1 MLKLFI
7 SYSHKDETLVS
18 KFINHIAPLK
28 NSGLI
33 SEWYDRK
40 IETGE
45 EFQNDIDNNL
55 DNADIICL
63 MISDSFLASKAC
75 LQEKDVALKLRNRKG
90 IKVIPVIISP
100 CAWTMH
106 TELNPLLAS
115 PTDGKPVTS
124 FTDQNE
130 GWLDAINWITKS
142 CKTVAQIKNLK
153 TTDEFNNFLNSA
165 DILTKSHHNKETLNL
180 NDIFVFP
187 KLKSYDVEEASHKY
201 DAENFKHDIL
211 SFNKLIIAGENQA
224 GKTTLCK
231 IIFLIYRNLNYIP
244 IYLEDENKYLGNPAN
259 RLEKAFSEQYQGA
272 NYSDF
277 DAKRVVPILDNFH
290 SAKHQEKYIEQFN
303 DFPKQVLIVD
313 DIFGLNIKNQ
323 NRIKDYNKFKIREF
337 SPIERNELIKRWI
350 QIKEDNQ
357 IQVNKNHLQ
366 QSIDE
371 KTELIENSLGMIFG
385 KGIMPSYPFFIL
397 SLLAAQDTQKPLDSE
412 ITSQGHCYQALIYLY
427 LRKQGVKNDQ
437 IDIYTNFLTEL
448 AYFIYESNGKSLDND
463 DFQKFLVDYKDKFN
477 LPMSIT
483 DIVQTLSKVN
493 ICKFDSF
500 NQFNFCY
507 SYIYYFF
514 VAKYLAEHL
523 EPQKEAINKIL
534 STLHKDENAYI
545 TVFIAHH
552 TKSNYLL
559 DELLLNAEILFE
571 KHLPATLDTDE
582 VSFFDKHEDK
592 IIKAIMPSFEHN
604 SEEERRK
611 LLVKKSKMEE
621 VREESDNDAESELD
635 QAATDFVTNLRL
647 SIKTVEVMG
656 LIIKNR
662 SGSLDKQR
670 LEYIY
675 EQGMKVHLR
684 ILRSFIDLIRDEKAE
699 KDIIDFLTERIKQA
713 IREKAE
719 ENQELSIDKI
729 EKIARTLYWNVNFGV
744 LHGFT
749 TKAIHSL
756 GSSNLLNISQAVNEK
771 LKTPSA
777 FIINHGIRMW
787 YGKNL
792 RLDEIDARLKD
803 KDFSKTA
810 QNLMKFKIVE
820 HCRLHNMEFKDLQ
833 KIEQRLHIPTAK
845 MLAERAKNKKQP
857 SR

>member
-7 SYSHKDETLVS
+7 SYSHKDEILVS

-33 SEWYDRK
+33 TEWYDRK
-40 IETGE
+40 IDTGE
-45 EFQNDIDNNL
+45 DFQDDIENNL
-55 DNADIICL
+55 NNADIICL
-63 MISDSFLASKAC
+63 MISDSFLASQAC
-75 LQEKDVALKLRNRKG
+75 LTEKDVALKLRNKKG

-100 CAWTMH
+100 CAWTLH

-124 FTDQNE
+124 FADQNE
-130 GWLDAINWITKS
+130 GWLDVINWVIKACKS
-142 CKTVAQIKNLK
+142 VTQIKNLK
-153 TTDEFNNFLNSA
+153 TTNEFNTFLNSA
-165 DILTKSHHNKETLNL
+165 DILTKSHQNKEILNL

-187 KLKSYDVEEASHKY
+187 KLKSYDIEEASHKY
-201 DAENFKHDIL
+201 DSENLKEDIL
-211 SFNKLIIAGENQA
+211 SFNKIIIAGENQA

-231 IIFLIYRNLNYIP
+231 IIFQIYRNLNYIP
-244 IYLEDENKYLGNPAN
+244 IYLEDENKYLGNPKIK
-259 RLEKAFSEQYQGA
+259 LEKAFSEQYDGA
-272 NYSDF
+272 NYSDY
-277 DAKRVVPILDNFH
+277 DPKRIVPILDNFH
-290 SAKHQEKYIEQFN
+290 SAKHQDKYIEQFK

-323 NRIKDYNKFKIREF
+323 NLIKEYNKFKIREF
-337 SPIERNELIKRWI
+337 TPIERNELIKKWI
-350 QIKEDNQ
+350 EIKEETE
-357 IQVNKNHLQ
+357 IQLNKNHLQ
-366 QSIDE
+366 QSLDE
-371 KTELIENSLGMIFG
+371 KTELIENSLGVIFG

-397 SLLAAQDTQKPLDSE
+397 TLLAAQDTQKPLDSE

-448 AYFIYESNGKSLDND
+448 AYFIYKNNGISLDND
-463 DFQKFLVDYKDKFN
+463 RFQNFIADYKVKFN
-477 LPMSIT
+477 LPISIV
-483 DIVQTLSKVN
+483 DIVQKLSKVN

-514 VAKYLAEHL
+514 VAKYLAEHI
-523 EPQKEAINKIL
+523 ETQKETINKII
-534 STLHKDENAYI
+534 SNLHKDENAYI

-571 KHLPATLDTDE
+571 KYLPATLDTDE
-582 VSFFDKHEDK
+582 LSFFDKHEDE
-592 IIKAIMPSFEHN
+592 IVKAILPTFGHN
-604 SEEERRK
+604 SAEERK
-611 LLVKKSKMEE
+611 KMLLEKSKQEE
-621 VREESDNDAESELD
+621 MRKEANKIADNEFDEASNELVR
-635 QAATDFVTNLRL
+635 NLRL

-684 ILRSFIDLIRDEKAE
+684 IIKSFIELIRVEKAE
-699 KDIIDFLTERIKQA
+699 QEIIDFLTERINKA
-713 IREKAE
+713 IEEKEE
-719 ENQELSIDKI
+719 ENKELSIDKI
-729 EKIARTLYWNVNFGV
+729 EKLARRIYWNLNFGV
-744 LHGFT
+744 LHGFI

-756 GSSNLLNISQAVNEK
+756 GSSNLLNISQEVSKRLN
-771 LKTPSA
+771 TPSA

-792 RLDEIDARLKD
+792 RLDEIHARIND

-820 HCRLHNMEFKDLQ
+820 HCRLHDIEFKDLQ
-833 KIEQRLHIPTAK
+833 KIEQKFHIPTAK
-845 MLAERAKNKKQP
+845 LLAERTKN
-857 SR
+857 

>member
-130 GWLDAINWITKS
+130 GWLDAINWITKV

-153 TTDEFNNFLNSA
+153 LTDEFTNFLNST

-201 DAENFKHDIL
+201 DAENLKHDIL

-231 IIFLIYRNLNYIP
+231 IIFQIYRNLNYIP
-244 IYLEDENKYLGNPAN
+244 VYLEDENKYLGKPTNK
-259 RLEKAFSEQYQGA
+259 LEKAFSEQYQEA

-277 DAKRVVPILDNFH
+277 DTKRIVPILDNFH

-303 DFPKQVLIVD
+303 DFSKQVLIVD

-337 SPIERNELIKRWI
+337 SPVERNDLIKRWI
-350 QIKEDNQ
+350 QIKEDTQ
-357 IQVNKNHLQ
+357 IQINKNHLQ

-371 KTELIENSLGMIFG
+371 KTELIENSLGIIFG

-463 DFQKFLVDYKDKFN
+463 DFQKFLANYKGKFN
-477 LPMSIT
+477 LPISIT

-523 EPQKEAINKIL
+523 EPKKETINKIL
-534 STLHKDENAYI
+534 SNLHKDENAYI

-611 LLVKKSKMEE
+611 LLVEKSKMEE
-621 VREESDNDAESELD
+621 VREQSDNDAENDLD
-635 QAATDFVTNLRL
+635 QAATDFITNLRL

-662 SGSLDKQR
+662 SGSLDKQS

-771 LKTPSA
+771 LNTPSA

-833 KIEQRLHIPTAK
+833 KIEQRLHIPTAR
-845 MLAERAKNKKQP
+845 MLAERAKNKK
-857 SR
+857 

>member
-75 LQEKDVALKLRNRKG
+75 LQEKDVALSLRNRKG

-106 TELNPLLAS
+106 TELNPLQAS

-130 GWLDAINWITKS
+130 GWLDAINWITKA
-142 CKTVAQIKNLK
+142 CNTVVKIKNLK
-153 TTDEFNNFLNSA
+153 LTDEFNNFLNSA

-201 DAENFKHDIL
+201 DAENLKHDIL

-231 IIFLIYRNLNYIP
+231 IIFQIYRSLNYVP
-244 IYLEDENKYLGNPAN
+244 IYLEDENKYLGKPTNK
-259 RLEKAFSEQYQGA
+259 LEKAFADQYQGA

-277 DAKRVVPILDNFH
+277 DTKRIVPILDNFH
-290 SAKHQEKYIEQFN
+290 SAKHQEKYIEQFK
-303 DFPKQVLIVD
+303 DYPKQVLIVD

-337 SPIERNELIKRWI
+337 SPVERNDLIKRWI
-350 QIKEDNQ
+350 QIKEDSQ
-357 IQVNKNHLQ
+357 IQINKNHLQ

-371 KTELIENSLGMIFG
+371 KTELIENSLGIIFG

-448 AYFIYESNGKSLDND
+448 AYFIYDSKGNSLANE
-463 DFQKFLVDYKDKFN
+463 DFQKFLADYKDKFN
-477 LPMSIT
+477 LPISIT

-493 ICKFDSF
+493 ICKFDSL

-514 VAKYLAEHL
+514 VAKYLADHL
-523 EPQKEAINKIL
+523 ESKKETINKIL
-534 STLHKDENAYI
+534 SNLHKDENAYI

-571 KHLPATLDTDE
+571 KYSPATLDTE
-582 VSFFDKHEDK
+582 ELSFFDNHEDE
-592 IIKAIMPSFEHN
+592 IVKAILPSFGHN
-604 SEEERRK
+604 SVEERKKMLEEKSRQEEARK
-611 LLVKKSKMEE
+611 DANENV
-621 VREESDNDAESELD
+621 DNNLDEASNEL
-635 QAATDFVTNLRL
+635 VTNLRL

-684 ILRSFIDLIRDEKAE
+684 IIKSFIDLIREEKAE
-699 KDIIDFLTERIKQA
+699 QEFIDFLTERINKA
-713 IREKAE
+713 IEEKEE
-719 ENQELSIDKI
+719 ENKELSIEKI
-729 EKIARTLYWNVNFGV
+729 EKLVRKIYWNLNFGV

-756 GSSNLLNISQAVNEK
+756 GSSNLLNISQAVSEK

-792 RLDEIDARLKD
+792 RLDEIDARLRD
-803 KDFSKTA
+803 ADFSKTA

-820 HCRLHNMEFKDLQ
+820 HCRLHNIEFKDLQ
-833 KIEQRLHIPTAK
+833 KIEQKLHIPTAK
-845 MLAERAKNKKQP
+845 LLAERAKNK
-857 SR
+857 

>member
-7 SYSHKDETLVS
+7 SYSHKDEILVA

-28 NSGLI
+28 SSRLI
-33 SEWYDRK
+33 TEWHDRK
-40 IETGE
+40 IDTGE
-45 EFQNDIDNNL
+45 EFLDDIDNNL
-55 DNADIICL
+55 NNADVICL

-75 LQEKDVALKLRNRKG
+75 LQEKEVSLYLRNRKG
-90 IKVIPVIISP
+90 IKVIPVIMSA

-124 FTDQNE
+124 FADQNE
-130 GWLDAINWITKS
+130 GWLDAINCISKACRNVAKIKS
-142 CKTVAQIKNLK
+142 LK

-165 DILTKSHHNKETLNL
+165 DILTKSHQNKETLNL

-187 KLKSYDVEEASHKY
+187 KLKSYDVVEASHKY
-201 DAENFKHDIL
+201 DAENLKHDIL
-211 SFNKLIIAGENQA
+211 SFNKIIIAGENQA

-231 IIFLIYRNLNYIP
+231 IIFQFYRNLNYIP
-244 IYLEDENKYLGNPAN
+244 VYLEDQNKYLGKPINK
-259 RLEKAFSEQYQGA
+259 LEKAFSEQYQGA
-272 NYSDF
+272 TFGDF
-277 DAKRVVPILDNFH
+277 ETKRIVPILDNFH
-290 SAKHQEKYIEQFN
+290 AAKRQEKYIEQFN

-323 NRIKDYNKFKIREF
+323 NRIKEYNKFKIREF

-350 QIKEDNQ
+350 QIKEDSLIQ
-357 IQVNKNHLQ
+357 INKNHLQ

-371 KTELIENSLGMIFG
+371 KTELIENSLGIIFG
-385 KGIMPSYPFFIL
+385 KGIMPSFPFFIL

-448 AYFIYESNGKSLDND
+448 AHFIFKSNGIILDND
-463 DFQKFLVDYKDKFN
+463 EFQKFLIEYKAKFN
-477 LPMSIT
+477 LPISIT

-500 NQFNFCY
+500 NQFHFCY

-523 EPQKEAINKIL
+523 EPQKETINKIL
-534 STLHKDENAYI
+534 LNLHKDENAYI

-571 KHLPATLDTDE
+571 NYSPATLDTDE
-582 VSFFDKHEDK
+582 ISFFDKHEDE
-592 IIKAIMPSFEHN
+592 IVKAILPSFEHN
-604 SEEERRK
+604 SIEERK
-611 LLVKKSKMEE
+611 KMLVEKTKIEE
-621 VREESDNDAESELD
+621 VRTESNENSESDLD
-635 QAATDFVTNLRL
+635 QASNELLKNLRL

-656 LIIKNR
+656 MIIKNR

-684 ILRSFIDLIRDEKAE
+684 IINSFIELIREEKAE
-699 KDIIDFLTERIKQA
+699 KEFIDFLTERINKVIEEKQ
-713 IREKAE
+713 E
-719 ENQELSIDKI
+719 ENKELSIDKI
-729 EKIARTLYWNVNFGV
+729 EKLVRKIYWNLNFGV

-756 GSSNLLNISQAVNEK
+756 GSSNLLNISQAVNDR

-810 QNLMKFKIVE
+810 ENLMKFKIVE
-820 HCRLHNMEFKDLQ
+820 HCRLHNIEYKDLQ
-833 KIEQRLHIPTAK
+833 KIEQKLHIPTAK
-845 MLAERAKNKKQP
+845 LLAERAKNK
-857 SR
+857 

>member
-33 SEWYDRK
+33 TEWYDRK

-45 EFQNDIDNNL
+45 DFQDDIDNNL
-55 DNADIICL
+55 NNADIICL
-63 MISDSFLASKAC
+63 MISDSFLASQAC
-75 LQEKDVALKLRNRKG
+75 LTEKDVALKLRNKKG
-90 IKVIPVIISP
+90 LKVIPVIISP

-124 FTDQNE
+124 FADQNE
-130 GWLDAINWITKS
+130 GWLDAINWIIKACKS
-142 CKTVAQIKNLK
+142 VTQIKNLK
-153 TTDEFNNFLNSA
+153 TTDEFNTFLNSA
-165 DILTKSHHNKETLNL
+165 DILTKSHHNKEVLNL

-187 KLKSYDVEEASHKY
+187 KLKSYDIEEASHKY
-201 DAENFKHDIL
+201 DSENLKEDIL
-211 SFNKLIIAGENQA
+211 SFNKIIIAGENQA

-231 IIFLIYRNLNYIP
+231 IIFQIYRNLNYIP
-244 IYLEDENKYLGNPAN
+244 IYLEDENKYLGKPESK
-259 RLEKAFSEQYQGA
+259 LEKAFSEQYDGA

-277 DAKRVVPILDNFH
+277 DPKRIVPILDNFH
-290 SAKHQEKYIEQFN
+290 TAKHQDKYIEQFK

-323 NRIKDYNKFKIREF
+323 NLIKEYNKFKIREF
-337 SPIERNELIKRWI
+337 TPIERNELIKKWIEIKEETQI
-350 QIKEDNQ
+350 QI
-357 IQVNKNHLQ
+357 NKNHLQ

-371 KTELIENSLGMIFG
+371 KTELIENSLGVIFG

-448 AYFIYESNGKSLDND
+448 AYFIYKNNGISLDND
-463 DFQKFLVDYKDKFN
+463 RFQKFIADYKVKFN
-477 LPMSIT
+477 LPISIV
-483 DIVQTLSKVN
+483 DIVQKLSKVN

-514 VAKYLAEHL
+514 VAKYLADHI
-523 EPQKEAINKIL
+523 EPQKETINKII
-534 STLHKDENAYI
+534 SNLHKDENAYI
-545 TVFIAHH
+545 TIFIAHH

-571 KHLPATLDTDE
+571 KYLPATLDTDE
-582 VSFFDKHEDK
+582 LSFFDKHEDD
-592 IIKAIMPSFEHN
+592 IVKAILPTFGHN
-604 SEEERRK
+604 SAEERK
-611 LLVKKSKMEE
+611 KILIEKSKQEE
-621 VREESDNDAESELD
+621 MRKEANEIADNDFDEASNEL
-635 QAATDFVTNLRL
+635 VRNLRL

-684 ILRSFIDLIRDEKAE
+684 IIKSFIELIRVEKAE
-699 KDIIDFLTERIKQA
+699 REIIDFLTERINKA
-713 IREKAE
+713 IEEKEE
-719 ENQELSIDKI
+719 ENKELSIDKI
-729 EKIARTLYWNVNFGV
+729 EKLVRRIYWNLNFGV
-744 LHGFT
+744 LHGFI

-756 GSSNLLNISQAVNEK
+756 GSSNLLNISQEVTERLN
-771 LKTPSA
+771 TPSA

-792 RLDEIDARLKD
+792 RLDEIHARIND

-820 HCRLHNMEFKDLQ
+820 HCRLHDIEYKDLQ
-833 KIEQRLHIPTAK
+833 KIEQKLHIPTAK
-845 MLAERAKNKKQP
+845 LLAERAKNK
-857 SR
+857 

>member
-45 EFQNDIDNNL
+45 KFQNEIDNNL

-75 LQEKDVALKLRNRKG
+75 LQEKDVALKLRNSKG

-124 FTDQNE
+124 FADQNE
-130 GWLDAINWITKS
+130 GWLDAVNWITKACRS
-142 CKTVAQIKNLK
+142 VIRIKNLK

-180 NDIFVFP
+180 NDIFVYP
-187 KLKSYDVEEASHKY
+187 KLKSYDAEEASHRY
-201 DAENFKHDIL
+201 DAENLKQDIL
-211 SFNKLIIAGENQA
+211 SFNKLIIAGENQS

-231 IIFLIYRNLNYIP
+231 VLFQIYRDLNYVP
-244 IYLEDENKYLGNPAN
+244 VFLEDDNKYLGKPSNK
-259 RLEKAFSEQYQGA
+259 LEKAFSEQYQEA
-272 NYSDF
+272 NYADI
-277 DAKRVVPILDNFH
+277 DPKRIVPILDNFH
-290 SAKHQEKYIEQFN
+290 AAKHQEKYIEQFH

-323 NRIKDYNKFKIREF
+323 NRIKDYTKFKIKEF
-337 SPIERNELIKRWI
+337 TPIERNELIKRWI
-350 QIKEDNQ
+350 QIKEDTNIQ
-357 IQVNKNHLQ
+357 INPNHLQ

-371 KTELIENSLGMIFG
+371 KTELIENSLGIIFG

-448 AYFIYESNGKSLDND
+448 AYFIYENSGNSMDND
-463 DFQKFLVDYKDKFN
+463 NFQLFLADYKNKFN
-477 LPMSIT
+477 LPISIT
-483 DIVQTLSKVN
+483 DMVQVLSKVN
-493 ICKFDSF
+493 ICKFDSL

-523 EPQKEAINKIL
+523 EQKKDSINKIL
-534 STLHKDENAYI
+534 SNLHKDENAYI

-559 DELLLNAEILFE
+559 DELLLNAEMLFE
-571 KHLPATLDTDE
+571 KYSPATLDTE
-582 VSFFDKHEDK
+582 ELSFFDKHEDE
-592 IIKAIMPSFEHN
+592 IVKAILPSFEHN
-604 SEEERRK
+604 SVEERKK
-611 LLVKKSKMEE
+611 LLVEKSKMEE
-621 VREESDNDAESELD
+621 DRKQTIEDSESDLD
-635 QAATDFVTNLRL
+635 QASNELVTNLRL

-684 ILRSFIDLIRDEKAE
+684 ILKSFINLICEEKAE
-699 KDIIDFLTERIKQA
+699 QEFIEFLTERINKAIEEKQ
-713 IREKAE
+713 E
-719 ENQELSIDKI
+719 ENKELSIDKI
-729 EKIARTLYWNVNFGV
+729 EKLVRTIYWNINFGV

-756 GSSNLLNISQAVNEK
+756 GSSNLLNISQAVNDR

-792 RLDEIDARLKD
+792 RLDEIEARLKD

-820 HCRLHNMEFKDLQ
+820 HCRLHKIEFKDLQ
-833 KIEQRLHIPTAK
+833 KIEQKLHIPTAK
-845 MLAERAKNKKQP
+845 MLAERAKNQK
-857 SR
+857 

>member
-7 SYSHKDETLVS
+7 SYSHKDDALVS

-28 NSGLI
+28 NSKLI

-55 DNADIICL
+55 NNADIICL
-63 MISDSFLASKAC
+63 MISDNFLSSTAC
-75 LQEKDVALKLRNRKG
+75 LSEKDEALKLRNRKG

-115 PTDGKPVTS
+115 PTDGKPITS

-142 CKTVAQIKNLK
+142 CRSITQIKNLK
-153 TTDEFNNFLNSA
+153 MTVEFNSFLNSA
-165 DILTKSHHNKETLNL
+165 DILTKSHHNKESLNL

-201 DAENFKHDIL
+201 DAENLKHDIL

-231 IIFLIYRNLNYIP
+231 IIFQIYRKLNYIP
-244 IYLEDENKYLGNPAN
+244 IYIEDENKFLGKPGNK
-259 RLEKAFSEQYQGA
+259 LEKAFSEQYDGA
-272 NYSDF
+272 NYTDF
-277 DAKRVVPILDNFH
+277 DPKRIVPILDNFH
-290 SAKHQEKYIEQFN
+290 SAKHQEKYIDQLI
-303 DFPKQVLIVD
+303 DFPKQILIVD

-323 NRIKDYNKFKIREF
+323 NLIKDYNKFKIREF
-337 SPIERNELIKRWI
+337 SPVERNDLIKKWIEIKEETQI
-350 QIKEDNQ
+350 QI
-357 IQVNKNHLQ
+357 NKNHLQ
-366 QSIDE
+366 QSIDD
-371 KTELIENSLGMIFG
+371 KTELIENSLGVIFG

-427 LRKQGVKNDQ
+427 LRKQGVNNDQ

-448 AYFIYESNGKSLDND
+448 AYFIFESNGNSLDND
-463 DFQKFLVDYKDKFN
+463 HFQKFTADYKDKFN
-477 LPMSIT
+477 LPISIA

-493 ICKFDSF
+493 ICKFNSF

-523 EPQKEAINKIL
+523 EPQKETINKII
-534 STLHKDENAYI
+534 SNLHKDENAYI

-571 KHLPATLDTDE
+571 KYLPATLNTDE
-582 VSFFDKHEDK
+582 LSFFDKHEDE
-592 IIKAIMPSFEHN
+592 IVKAILPNFGHN
-604 SEEERRK
+604 SVEERKK
-611 LLVKKSKMEE
+611 LLVEKSKQEE
-621 VREESDNDAESELD
+621 ARKEANENAFNDMDEVPNEL
-635 QAATDFVTNLRL
+635 VTNLRL

-662 SGSLDKQR
+662 SGSLDKHR

-684 ILRSFIDLIRDEKAE
+684 IIKSFIELIREEKAE
-699 KDIIDFLTERIKQA
+699 QEFIDFLTERINKA
-713 IREKAE
+713 IEEKVE
-719 ENQELSIDKI
+719 ENKELSIDKI
-729 EKIARTLYWNVNFGV
+729 EKLVRKIYWNLNFGV

-756 GSSNLLNISQAVNEK
+756 GSSNLLNISQAVSERM
-771 LKTPSA
+771 KTPSA

-792 RLDEIDARLKD
+792 RLDEIDTRLNNT
-803 KDFSKTA
+803 DFSKTA
-810 QNLMKFKIVE
+810 KHLMKFKIVE
-820 HCRLHNMEFKDLQ
+820 HCRLHNIEFKDLQ
-833 KIEQRLHIPTAK
+833 KIEQKLHIPTARL
-845 MLAERAKNKKQP
+845 LAERAKNK
-857 SR
+857 

>member
-45 EFQNDIDNNL
+45 EYQNDIDNNL

-106 TELNPLLAS
+106 TELNHLLAS

-124 FTDQNE
+124 FTDQNV
-130 GWLDAINWITKS
+130 GWLDVVNWITKA
-142 CKTVAQIKNLK
+142 CKTIAQIKNLK
-153 TTDEFNNFLNSA
+153 LTDEFKDFLNSA

-201 DAENFKHDIL
+201 DAENLKHDIL

-231 IIFLIYRNLNYIP
+231 VIFQIYRNLNYVP
-244 IYLEDENKYLGNPAN
+244 IYLEDENKYLGKPTNK
-259 RLEKAFSEQYQGA
+259 LEKAFAEQYQGA

-277 DAKRVVPILDNFH
+277 DTKRIVPILDNFH
-290 SAKHQEKYIEQFN
+290 YAKHQEKYIEQFN

-323 NRIKDYNKFKIREF
+323 NLIKDYNKFKIREF
-337 SPIERNELIKRWI
+337 SPIERNDLIKRWI
-350 QIKEDNQ
+350 QIKEENQ
-357 IQVNKNHLQ
+357 IQINKNHLQ

-371 KTELIENSLGMIFG
+371 KTELIENSLGIIFG

-448 AYFIYESNGKSLDND
+448 AYFIYESNGNSLANE
-463 DFQKFLVDYKDKFN
+463 DFQKFLDDYKNKFN
-477 LPMSIT
+477 LPISIT

-493 ICKFDSF
+493 ICKFDSL

-514 VAKYLAEHL
+514 AAKYLAEHL
-523 EPQKEAINKIL
+523 ESKKETINKIL
-534 STLHKDENAYI
+534 SNLHKDENAYI
-545 TVFIAHH
+545 TVFVAHH

-571 KHLPATLDTDE
+571 KYLPATLDTE
-582 VSFFDKHEDK
+582 ELSFFDKHEDK

-611 LLVKKSKMEE
+611 LLVEKSKMEE
-621 VREESDNDAESELD
+621 VREQSNNDAESDLD
-635 QAATDFVTNLRL
+635 QAATDFITNLRL

-670 LEYIY
+670 LEYIF

-684 ILRSFIDLIRDEKAE
+684 ILKSFIDLIRDEKVE

-719 ENQELSIDKI
+719 ENEELSLDKI
-729 EKIARTLYWNVNFGV
+729 EKIARTIYWNVNFGV

-756 GSSNLLNISQAVNEK
+756 GSSNLLNIAQAVNEK

-820 HCRLHNMEFKDLQ
+820 HCRLHNIEFKDIQ
-833 KIEQRLHIPTAK
+833 KIEQRLHIPTAR
-845 MLAERAKNKKQP
+845 MLAERAKNK
-857 SR
+857 

>member
-1 MLKLFI
+1 
-7 SYSHKDETLVS
+7 
-18 KFINHIAPLK
+18 
-28 NSGLI
+28 
-33 SEWYDRK
+33 
-40 IETGE
+40 
-45 EFQNDIDNNL
+45 
-55 DNADIICL
+55 

-75 LQEKDVALKLRNRKG
+75 LQEKDVALALRNRKG

-124 FTDQNE
+124 FSDQNE
-130 GWLDAINWITKS
+130 GWLDAINWITKA
-142 CKTVAQIKNLK
+142 CKTVAKIKNLK
-153 TTDEFNNFLNSA
+153 LTDEFNNFLNSA

-201 DAENFKHDIL
+201 DAENLKHDIL

-231 IIFLIYRNLNYIP
+231 IIFQIYRSLNYVP
-244 IYLEDENKYLGNPAN
+244 VYLEDENKYLGKPSNK
-259 RLEKAFSEQYQGA
+259 LEKAFAEQYQGA

-277 DAKRVVPILDNFH
+277 DTKKIVPILDNFH

-337 SPIERNELIKRWI
+337 SPVERNDLIKRWI
-350 QIKEDNQ
+350 QIKEDSQ
-357 IQVNKNHLQ
+357 IQINKNHLQ

-371 KTELIENSLGMIFG
+371 KTELIENSLGIIFG
-385 KGIMPSYPFFIL
+385 KGIMPSFPFFIL
-397 SLLAAQDTQKPLDSE
+397 SLLAAQDNQKPLDSE

-448 AYFIYESNGKSLDND
+448 AYFIYKSNGNSLSNE
-463 DFQKFLVDYKDKFN
+463 DFQKFIADYKDKFN
-477 LPMSIT
+477 LPISIT

-493 ICKFDSF
+493 ICKFDSL

-514 VAKYLAEHL
+514 VAKYLSEHL
-523 EPQKEAINKIL
+523 ESKKETINKIL
-534 STLHKDENAYI
+534 SNLHKNENAYI

-559 DELLLNAEILFE
+559 NELLLNAEILFE
-571 KHLPATLDTDE
+571 KYLPATLDTE
-582 VSFFDKHEDK
+582 ELSFFDNHEEE
-592 IIKAIMPSFEHN
+592 IVKAILPSFGHN
-604 SEEERRK
+604 SVEER
-611 LLVKKSKMEE
+611 KKMLEEKSRQEE
-621 VREESDNDAESELD
+621 VRKDANENVDNKLDEASNEL
-635 QAATDFVTNLRL
+635 VTNIRL
-647 SIKTVEVMG
+647 CIKTVEVMG

-662 SGSLDKQR
+662 SGSLDKQM

-684 ILRSFIDLIRDEKAE
+684 IIKSFIDLIREEKAE
-699 KDIIDFLTERIKQA
+699 QEFIDFLTERINKA
-713 IREKAE
+713 IEEKEE
-719 ENQELSIDKI
+719 ENKQLSIDKI
-729 EKIARTLYWNVNFGV
+729 EKLVRKIYWNLNFGV

-756 GSSNLLNISQAVNEK
+756 GSSNLLNISQAVSEK

-792 RLDEIDARLKD
+792 RLDEIDARLRNS
-803 KDFSKTA
+803 DFSKTA
-810 QNLMKFKIVE
+810 QNLMKVKIVE
-820 HCRLHNMEFKDLQ
+820 HCRLHNIEFKDLQ
-833 KIEQRLHIPTAK
+833 KIEQKLHIPTAK
-845 MLAERAKNKKQP
+845 LLAERAKNK
-857 SR
+857 

>member
-45 EFQNDIDNNL
+45 EFQNDIDKNL

-75 LQEKDVALKLRNRKG
+75 LEEKDVALTLRNKKG

-106 TELNPLLAS
+106 TELNHLLAS
-115 PTDGKPVTS
+115 PTDGKPITS

-130 GWLDAINWITKS
+130 GWLDTINWITKA
-142 CKTVAQIKNLK
+142 CKTLVKIKNLK
-153 TTDEFNNFLNSA
+153 LTDDFNNFLNSA
-165 DILTKSHHNKETLNL
+165 DILTKSHYNKETLNL

-187 KLKSYDVEEASHKY
+187 KLKSYDVEEVSHKY
-201 DAENFKHDIL
+201 DAENLKHDIL

-231 IIFLIYRNLNYIP
+231 IIFQIYRSLNYVP
-244 IYLEDENKYLGNPAN
+244 VYLEDENKYLGKPTNK
-259 RLEKAFSEQYQGA
+259 LEKAFAEQYQGA

-277 DAKRVVPILDNFH
+277 DTKRIVPILDNFH

-323 NRIKDYNKFKIREF
+323 NRIKDYKKFKIREF
-337 SPIERNELIKRWI
+337 SPVERNDLIKRWI
-350 QIKEDNQ
+350 QIKEDSQ
-357 IQVNKNHLQ
+357 IQINKNHLQ

-371 KTELIENSLGMIFG
+371 KTELIENSLGIIFG

-448 AYFIYESNGKSLDND
+448 AYFIYESNSNSLANE
-463 DFQKFLVDYKDKFN
+463 DFQKFLDDYKDKFN
-477 LPMSIT
+477 LPISIT

-523 EPQKEAINKIL
+523 ESKKETINKIL
-534 STLHKDENAYI
+534 SNLHKDENAYI

-571 KHLPATLDTDE
+571 KYLPATLDTE
-582 VSFFDKHEDK
+582 ELSFFDNHEDE
-592 IIKAIMPSFEHN
+592 IVKAILPSFGHN
-604 SEEERRK
+604 SVEERKKMLEEKSRQEEARK
-611 LLVKKSKMEE
+611 DANENI
-621 VREESDNDAESELD
+621 DNNLDEASNEL
-635 QAATDFVTNLRL
+635 VTNLRL

-684 ILRSFIDLIRDEKAE
+684 IIKSFIDLIREEKAE
-699 KDIIDFLTERIKQA
+699 QEFIDFLTERINKA
-713 IREKAE
+713 IEEKEEE
-719 ENQELSIDKI
+719 ENKELSIDKI
-729 EKIARTLYWNVNFGV
+729 EKLVRKIYWNLNFGV

-756 GSSNLLNISQAVNEK
+756 GSSNLLNISQAVSEK

-792 RLDEIDARLKD
+792 RLDEIDARLRD
-803 KDFSKTA
+803 SDFSKTA

-820 HCRLHNMEFKDLQ
+820 HCRLHNIEFKDLK
-833 KIEQRLHIPTAK
+833 KIEQKLHIPTAK
-845 MLAERAKNKKQP
+845 LLAERAKNK
-857 SR
+857 

>member
-18 KFINHIAPLK
+18 KFINHISPLK
-28 NSGLI
+28 NNGLI

-45 EFQNDIDNNL
+45 EFQEDIDNNL
-55 DNADIICL
+55 DNADIVCL

-75 LQEKDVALKLRNRKG
+75 LQEKDVALKLRNRKS
-90 IKVIPVIISP
+90 IKVIPVIISH

-106 TELNPLLAS
+106 TELNHLLAS

-124 FTDQNE
+124 FMDQNE
-130 GWLDAINWITKS
+130 GWLDTINWITKV
-142 CKTVAQIKNLK
+142 CRNIAQIKSLK
-153 TTDEFNNFLNSA
+153 LTEEFNNFLISA
-165 DILTKSHHNKETLNL
+165 DILTKSHHNKEMLNL

-187 KLKSYDVEEASHKY
+187 KLKSYDVEEVPHKY
-201 DAENFKHDIL
+201 DSENLRNDIL
-211 SFNKLIIAGENQA
+211 TFNKLIIAGENQA

-231 IIFLIYRNLNYIP
+231 IIFQIYRTLNYVP
-244 IYLEDENKYLGNPAN
+244 IYLEDENKYFGKPISK
-259 RLEKAFSEQYQGA
+259 LEKAFSEQYLGA
-272 NYSDF
+272 KLSDF
-277 DAKRVVPILDNFH
+277 DPKRIVPILDNFH
-290 SAKHQEKYIEQFN
+290 AATHQEKYIEQFD

-313 DIFGLNIKNQ
+313 DIFGLNITNQ
-323 NRIKDYNKFKIREF
+323 KRIKDYNKFKIRES
-337 SPIERNELIKRWI
+337 SPVERHDLIKRWI

-357 IQVNKNHLQ
+357 IQINKNHLQ

-371 KTELIENSLGMIFG
+371 KTELIENSLGIIFG
-385 KGIMPSYPFFIL
+385 KGIMPSFPFFIL

-437 IDIYTNFLTEL
+437 IDIYSNFLTEL
-448 AYFIYESNGKSLDND
+448 AFFIYEGKGNSIAYE
-463 DFQKFLVDYKDKFN
+463 DFQNFLDEYKGKFN
-477 LPMSIT
+477 LPIPIF
-483 DIVQTLSKVN
+483 DIVQTLSKIN
-493 ICKFDSF
+493 ICKFDSL

-514 VAKYLAEHL
+514 VAKFLAEHL
-523 EPQKEAINKIL
+523 EVKKEIINRIL
-534 STLHKDENAYI
+534 SNLHKDENAYI
-545 TVFIAHH
+545 TVFITHH

-571 KHLPATLDTDE
+571 KHLPATLDTEE
-582 VSFFDKHEDK
+582 VSFFDKHEDE
-592 IIKAIMPSFEHN
+592 IVKAILPSFGHN
-604 SEEERRK
+604 SIDERKKILEEKSRQEEARK
-611 LLVKKSKMEE
+611 DVNEE
-621 VREESDNDAESELD
+621 VDNNLDEESNEL
-635 QAATDFVTNLRL
+635 ATNLRR

-662 SGSLDKQR
+662 SGSLDKKKI
-670 LEYIY
+670 EYIY

-684 ILRSFIDLIRDEKAE
+684 IVKSFINLIREEKAE
-699 KDIIDFLTERIKQA
+699 KEFIDFLTERINKAIEEKENKQ
-713 IREKAE
+713 
-719 ENQELSIDKI
+719 LSIDKI
-729 EKIARTLYWNVNFGV
+729 EKLVRKIYWNLNFGV

-756 GSSNLLNISQAVNEK
+756 GSSNLLNISQAVSEN
-771 LKTPSA
+771 LRTPSA

-792 RLDEIDARLKD
+792 RLDEIEKRLRDA
-803 KDFSKTA
+803 DFSKTA

-820 HCRLHNMEFKDLQ
+820 HCRLHKIEFKDLL
-833 KIEQRLHIPTAK
+833 KIEQKLHIPTTK
-845 MLAERAKNKKQP
+845 LLVERAKHK
-857 SR
+857 

>member
-1 MLKLFI
+1 MLNLFI
-7 SYSHKDETLVS
+7 SYSHKDEKLIS

-28 NSGLI
+28 NSGVIL
-33 SEWYDRK
+33 EWYDRK

-45 EFQNDIDNNL
+45 QFQDDIDNKL
-55 DNADIICL
+55 DNAEIICL

-75 LQEKDVALKLRNRKG
+75 LHEKDIALKLRKRKG

-106 TELNPLLAS
+106 TELNHLLAS

-124 FTDQNE
+124 FDDQNE
-130 GWLDAINWITKS
+130 GWLDAINWITKA
-142 CKTVAQIKNLK
+142 CKTLTQIKNLK

-165 DILTKSHHNKETLNL
+165 DILTKSHYNKETLNL
-180 NDIFVFP
+180 QDIFVFP

-201 DAENFKHDIL
+201 DSEDLKNDLL

-231 IIFLIYRNLNYIP
+231 IIFRIYRNLNYIP
-244 IYLEDENKYLGNPAN
+244 IYLEDDNKYLGNPTN
-259 RLEKAFSEQYQGA
+259 KLEKAFSEQYQGA
-272 NYSDF
+272 NYADF
-277 DAKRVVPILDNFH
+277 DTKRIVPILDNFH

-303 DFPKQVLIVD
+303 EFSKQVLIVD
-313 DIFGLNIKNQ
+313 EIFGLNIKNQ
-323 NRIKDYNKFKIREF
+323 NRIKDYKKFKIREF
-337 SPIERNELIKRWI
+337 SPVERNDLIKRWI
-350 QIKEDNQ
+350 QIKEDTQ
-357 IQVNKNHLQ
+357 IQINKNHLQ

-371 KTELIENSLGMIFG
+371 KTELIENSLGIIFG

-397 SLLAAQDTQKPLDSE
+397 SLLAAQDIQKPLDSE

-448 AYFIYESNGKSLDND
+448 AYFIYESNGHSLDND
-463 DFQKFLVDYKDKFN
+463 GLQKFLANYKGTFN
-477 LPMSIT
+477 LPISTT
-483 DIVQTLSKVN
+483 DIVQKLSKVN
-493 ICKFDSF
+493 ICKFDSL

-514 VAKYLAEHL
+514 VAKYLAEHI
-523 EPQKEAINKIL
+523 EPQNKVINKIL
-534 STLHKDENAYI
+534 SNLHKDENAYI

-559 DELLLNAEILFE
+559 DELLLNAEILFD
-571 KHLPATLDTDE
+571 KYLPATLDTDE

-592 IIKAIMPSFEHN
+592 IIKAILPSFEHN

-611 LLVKKSKMEE
+611 LLLEKSQIEE
-621 VREESDNDAESELD
+621 VSEQAENDAESDLD
-635 QAATDFVTNLRL
+635 QDATDFITNLRL

-699 KDIIDFLTERIKQA
+699 KDVIDFLTERIKQT
-713 IREKAE
+713 IREKVD

-756 GSSNLLNISQAVNEK
+756 GSSNLLNISQAVSER

-810 QNLMKFKIVE
+810 QNLMRFKIVE
-820 HCRLHNMEFKDLQ
+820 HCRLHNIEFKDLQ
-833 KIEQRLHIPTAK
+833 KIEQQLHIPTSR
-845 MLAERAKNKKQP
+845 MLAERAKNKK
-857 SR
+857 

>member
-45 EFQNDIDNNL
+45 DFQDDIDNNL
-55 DNADIICL
+55 NNADIICL

-75 LQEKDVALKLRNRKG
+75 LTEKDVALKLRNRKG
-90 IKVIPVIISP
+90 IKVIPIIISP

-130 GWLDAINWITKS
+130 GWLDAINWIIKACKS
-142 CKTVAQIKNLK
+142 VTQIKNLK
-153 TTDEFNNFLNSA
+153 TTDEFNIFLNSA

-201 DAENFKHDIL
+201 DSENLKDDIL
-211 SFNKLIIAGENQA
+211 SFSKIIIAGENQA

-231 IIFLIYRNLNYIP
+231 IIFQIYRNLNYIP
-244 IYLEDENKYLGNPAN
+244 VYLEDENKYLGKPDNK
-259 RLEKAFSEQYQGA
+259 LEKAFSEQYDGA
-272 NYSDF
+272 NYADF
-277 DAKRVVPILDNFH
+277 DPKRIVPILDNFH
-290 SAKHQEKYIEQFN
+290 SAKHQEKYIEQFK

-323 NRIKDYNKFKIREF
+323 NLIKDYNKFKIREF
-337 SPIERNELIKRWI
+337 TPIERNGLIKKWIEIKEEAQI
-350 QIKEDNQ
+350 QI
-357 IQVNKNHLQ
+357 NKNHLQ

-371 KTELIENSLGMIFG
+371 KTEMIENSLGVIFG

-437 IDIYTNFLTEL
+437 IDIYINFLTEL
-448 AYFIYESNGKSLDND
+448 AYFIYKNNGISLDND
-463 DFQKFLVDYKDKFN
+463 RFQVFIADYKDKFN
-477 LPMSIT
+477 LPFSIA

-493 ICKFDSF
+493 ICKFNSF

-507 SYIYYFF
+507 TYIYYFF

-523 EPQKEAINKIL
+523 EPQKETINKII
-534 STLHKDENAYI
+534 SNLHKDENAYI

-571 KHLPATLDTDE
+571 KYLPATLDTDE
-582 VSFFDKHEDK
+582 LSFFDMHEEE
-592 IIKAIMPSFEHN
+592 IVKAILPTFGHN
-604 SEEERRK
+604 SVEERKRI
-611 LLVKKSKMEE
+611 LIEKSKQEE
-621 VREESDNDAESELD
+621 ARKEANENADNDFDEASNELL
-635 QAATDFVTNLRL
+635 TNLRL

-684 ILRSFIDLIRDEKAE
+684 IIKSFIELIRDEKAE
-699 KDIIDFLTERIKQA
+699 QEFIAFLTERINKA
-713 IREKAE
+713 IEEKEE
-719 ENQELSIDKI
+719 ENKELSIDKI
-729 EKIARTLYWNVNFGV
+729 EKLVRRIYWNLNFGV

-756 GSSNLLNISQAVNEK
+756 GSSNLLNISQAVSER

-792 RLDEIDARLKD
+792 RLDEIDGRISE

-810 QNLMKFKIVE
+810 QNLMNFKIVE
-820 HCRLHNMEFKDLQ
+820 HCRLHDMEFKDLQ
-833 KIEQRLHIPTAK
+833 KIEQKLHIPTAK
-845 MLAERAKNKKQP
+845 LLAERAKNKK
-857 SR
+857 

>member
-7 SYSHKDETLVS
+7 SYSHKDENLVS

-28 NSGLI
+28 SSKII
-33 SEWYDRK
+33 SDWYDRK
-40 IETGE
+40 IDTGE

-75 LQEKDVALKLRNRKG
+75 LLEKDVALKLRNRKG
-90 IKVIPVIISP
+90 VKVIPVIISP
-100 CAWTMH
+100 CAWTLH
-106 TELNPLLAS
+106 TELSHLLAS
-115 PTDGKPVTS
+115 PTDGKPITS
-124 FTDQNE
+124 FANQNE
-130 GWLDAINWITKS
+130 GWLDATNWITRT
-142 CKTVAQIKNLK
+142 CRTILQIKNIK
-153 TTDEFNNFLNSA
+153 TTDSFNIFLNSA

-201 DAENFKHDIL
+201 DAEHLKYDIL
-211 SFNKLIIAGENQA
+211 TFNKLIIAGENQA

-231 IIFLIYRNLNYIP
+231 IIFQIYRSLNYIP
-244 IYLEDENKYLGNPAN
+244 VYLEDENKYLGNPINKLAN
-259 RLEKAFSEQYQGA
+259 AFSEQYQDA
-272 NYSDF
+272 NFIDF
-277 DAKRVVPILDNFH
+277 DPKRIVPIVDNFH

-323 NRIKDYNKFKIREF
+323 NRIKDYSKFKIREF
-337 SPIERNELIKRWI
+337 SPVERNDLIKRWI
-350 QIKEDNQ
+350 QIKEDTQ
-357 IQVNKNHLQ
+357 IQINKNYLQ

-371 KTELIENSLGMIFG
+371 KTELIENSLGIIFG

-427 LRKQGVKNDQ
+427 LRKHGVKNDQ

-448 AYFIYESNGKSLDND
+448 AYFIYESNGNSLDNV
-463 DFQKFLVDYKDKFN
+463 DFQKFLALYKGNFN
-477 LPMSIT
+477 LPISINE
-483 DIVQTLSKVN
+483 IVQTLSKVN

-523 EPQKEAINKIL
+523 EPKKDIINRIL
-534 STLHKDENAYI
+534 SNLHKDENAYI

-571 KHLPATLDTDE
+571 KYLPATLDTVE

-592 IIKAIMPSFEHN
+592 IIKAILPSFEH
-604 SEEERRK
+604 SSDEERRK
-611 LLVKKSKMEE
+611 LLVEKSKMEE
-621 VREESDNDAESELD
+621 LQEPSNVEAEAEVELD
-635 QAATDFVTNLRL
+635 QASTDFITNLRL

-684 ILRSFIDLIRDEKAE
+684 IIRSFIDVIRDENAE
-699 KDIIDFLTERIKQA
+699 KDIIDFLTERLKQA
-713 IREKAE
+713 IKEKEE
-719 ENQELSIDKI
+719 ENEELSIDKI
-729 EKIARTLYWNVNFGV
+729 EKIARTIYWNVNFGV

-777 FIINHGIRMW
+777 FIISQGIRMW

-792 RLDEIDARLKD
+792 RIDEIDARLRK

-810 QNLMKFKIVE
+810 QNLMKVKIVE

-833 KIEQRLHIPTAK
+833 KIEQRLHIPTTK
-845 MLAERAKNKKQP
+845 MLAERAKNK
-857 SR
+857 

>member
-1 MLKLFI
+1 MLNLFI

-18 KFINHIAPLK
+18 KFISHIAPLK
-28 NSGLI
+28 NNGLL

-55 DNADIICL
+55 NNADIICL

-75 LQEKDVALKLRNRKG
+75 LAEKDVALKLRNRNG
-90 IKVIPVIISP
+90 IKVVPVIISP

-115 PTDGKPVTS
+115 PTDGKPVTT
-124 FTDQNE
+124 FADQNE
-130 GWLDAINWITKS
+130 GWLDTINWINKT
-142 CKTVAQIKNLK
+142 CKKIAQIKNLR
-153 TTDEFNNFLNSA
+153 TTYEFNNFLNSA
-165 DILTKSHHNKETLNL
+165 DILTKSHHNKETLDL

-201 DAENFKHDIL
+201 DAENLKHDIL
-211 SFNKLIIAGENQA
+211 IFNKIIIAGENQA

-231 IIFLIYRNLNYIP
+231 IIFQIYRNLNYIP
-244 IYLEDENKYLGNPAN
+244 IYLEDENKYLGKPSNK
-259 RLEKAFSEQYQGA
+259 LEKAFSEQYDGA
-272 NYSDF
+272 TYADF
-277 DAKRVVPILDNFH
+277 DPKRIVPILDNFH
-290 SAKHQEKYIEQFN
+290 SARHQEKYIEQFI

-323 NRIKDYNKFKIREF
+323 NLIKDYNKFKIREF
-337 SPIERNELIKRWI
+337 SPVERNDLIKRWI
-350 QIKEDNQ
+350 EIKEETQ
-357 IQVNKNHLQ
+357 IQINKNHLQ

-371 KTELIENSLGMIFG
+371 KTELIENSLGVIFG

-397 SLLAAQDTQKPLDSE
+397 SLLAAQDIQKPLDSE

-448 AYFIYESNGKSLDND
+448 AYFIYVSNGNSLDND
-463 DFQKFLVDYKDKFN
+463 HFQKFIAEYKDKFN
-477 LPMSIT
+477 LPISIA

-507 SYIYYFF
+507 TYIYYFF

-523 EPQKEAINKIL
+523 EPQKETINKLI
-534 STLHKDENAYI
+534 SNLHKDENAYI

-571 KHLPATLDTDE
+571 KNLPATLDTE
-582 VSFFDKHEDK
+582 ELSFFDKHEDE
-592 IIKAIMPSFEHN
+592 IVKAILPNFGHN
-604 SEEERRK
+604 SGEERK
-611 LLVKKSKMEE
+611 KMLIEKSKQEE
-621 VREESDNDAESELD
+621 ARREEHENTDNDLDEVSNEL
-635 QAATDFVTNLRL
+635 VTNLRL

-675 EQGMKVHLR
+675 EQGIKVHLR
-684 ILRSFIDLIRDEKAE
+684 IIKSFIELIRDEKAE
-699 KDIIDFLTERIKQA
+699 QEFIDFLTERINKA
-713 IREKAE
+713 IEEKEE
-719 ENQELSIDKI
+719 ENKELSIDKI
-729 EKIARTLYWNVNFGV
+729 EKLVRKIYWNLNFGV

-756 GSSNLLNISQAVNEK
+756 GSSNLLNISQAVSER

-792 RLDEIDARLKD
+792 RLEEIDERLRE

-820 HCRLHNMEFKDLQ
+820 HCRLHNIEFKDLQ
-833 KIEQRLHIPTAK
+833 KIEQKLHIPIPK
-845 MLAERAKNKKQP
+845 LLAERAKNK
-857 SR
+857 

>member
-28 NSGLI
+28 NNGLI
-33 SEWYDRK
+33 KEWYDRK
-40 IETGE
+40 IETGD
-45 EFQNDIDNNL
+45 EFRNEIDNNL

-75 LQEKDVALKLRNRKG
+75 LQEKDVALKLKNRKG

-106 TELNPLLAS
+106 AELNHLLAS

-130 GWLDAINWITKS
+130 GWLDAINWIMKACRTL
-142 CKTVAQIKNLK
+142 AQIKNLK
-153 TTDEFNNFLNSA
+153 LTDEFNNFLNSA
-165 DILTKSHHNKETLNL
+165 DILKKSHNNKETLNL

-187 KLKSYDVEEASHKY
+187 KLMSYDIEEVSRKY
-201 DAENFKHDIL
+201 DAENLKHDIL
-211 SFNKLIIAGENQA
+211 SFNKLIIAGEHQA

-231 IIFLIYRNLNYIP
+231 IIFQIYRNLNYIP
-244 IYLEDENKYLGNPAN
+244 VYLEDENKYLGNPTKK
-259 RLEKAFSEQYQGA
+259 LEKAFSEQYQGA

-277 DAKRVVPILDNFH
+277 ETKRIVPILDNFH

-303 DFPKQVLIVD
+303 EFPKQVLIVD

-323 NRIKDYNKFKIREF
+323 NLIKDYNKFKIREF
-337 SPIERNELIKRWI
+337 SPLERNDLIRKWI
-350 QIKEDNQ
+350 QIKEDAQ
-357 IQVNKNHLQ
+357 IQINKNHLQ
-366 QSIDE
+366 QSVDE
-371 KTELIENSLGMIFG
+371 KTELIENSLGIIFG

-397 SLLAAQDTQKPLDSE
+397 SILAAQDIQKPLDSE

-448 AYFIYESNGKSLDND
+448 AYFIYESSGNSLDNEG
-463 DFQKFLVDYKDKFN
+463 FQKFLEEYKSKFN
-477 LPMSIT
+477 LPISIN

-493 ICKFDSF
+493 ICNFDSF

-514 VAKYLAEHL
+514 VAKYLAENL
-523 EPQKEAINKIL
+523 EHQKETINKIL
-534 STLHKDENAYI
+534 SNLHKDENAYI
-545 TVFIAHH
+545 TIFIAHH
-552 TKSNYLL
+552 TKSDYLL

-571 KHLPATLDTDE
+571 KHLPASLNTDE
-582 VSFFDKHEDK
+582 VSFFDKHEDE
-592 IIKAIMPSFEHN
+592 IVRAILPSFGHN
-604 SEEERRK
+604 SVEERKKMLVEKSRQEEARK
-611 LLVKKSKMEE
+611 EGDENVDK
-621 VREESDNDAESELD
+621 VLD
-635 QAATDFVTNLRL
+635 QASNELVTNLRR
-647 SIKTVEVMG
+647 SIRTVEVMG

-662 SGSLDKQR
+662 SGSLDKKR

-675 EQGMKVHLR
+675 EEGMKVHLR
-684 ILRSFIDLIRDEKAE
+684 IIKSFIDLIREEKAE
-699 KDIIDFLTERIKQA
+699 QEFIDFITERINKA
-713 IREKAE
+713 IEEKVE
-719 ENQELSIDKI
+719 ENKELGIDKI
-729 EKIARTLYWNVNFGV
+729 EKLVRKIYWNLNFGV
-744 LHGFT
+744 LYGFIN
-749 TKAIHSL
+749 KAIHSL
-756 GSSNLLNISQAVNEK
+756 GSSNLLNISQAVSER
-771 LKTPSA
+771 LKTPSS

-792 RLDEIDARLKD
+792 RLDEIATRLKD
-803 KDFSKTA
+803 TDFSKTA
-810 QNLMKFKIVE
+810 VNLMKFKIVE
-820 HCRLHNMEFKDLQ
+820 HCRLHNIEFKDLQ
-833 KIEQRLHIPTAK
+833 KIEQKLHIPTEK
-845 MLAERAKNKKQP
+845 LLAERAKNK
-857 SR
+857 

>member
-18 KFINHIAPLK
+18 KFINHIAPL
-28 NSGLI
+28 NNNGLI
-33 SEWYDRK
+33 TEWYDRK

-45 EFQNDIDNNL
+45 EFQGDIDNNL
-55 DNADIICL
+55 ENADIICL
-63 MISDSFLASKAC
+63 MISDCFLASNAC
-75 LQEKDVALKLRNRKG
+75 LKEKDVALKLRNRKG

-106 TELNPLLAS
+106 TELNHLLAS
-115 PTDGKPVTS
+115 PTDGKAVTT

-130 GWLDAINWITKS
+130 GWLDAVNWITKA
-142 CKTVAQIKNLK
+142 CKSVNQIKNLK

-165 DILTKSHHNKETLNL
+165 DILTKSHHNKEILNL

-187 KLKSYDVEEASHKY
+187 KLKSYDVEEASHRY
-201 DAENFKHDIL
+201 DAENLKLDIL
-211 SFNKLIIAGENQA
+211 SFNKLIIAGENQS

-231 IIFLIYRNLNYIP
+231 VLFQIYRNLNYIP
-244 IYLEDENKYLGNPAN
+244 IFLEDDNKYLGKPSNK
-259 RLEKAFSEQYQGA
+259 LEKAFSEQYQEA
-272 NYSDF
+272 NYADF
-277 DAKRVVPILDNFH
+277 DPKRIVPILDNFH
-290 SAKHQEKYIEQFN
+290 AAKYQEKYIEQFI
-303 DFPKQVLIVD
+303 DFPKQILIVD

-323 NRIKDYNKFKIREF
+323 NRIKGYNKFKIMEF
-337 SPIERNELIKRWI
+337 SPVERNELIKSWI
-350 QIKEDNQ
+350 QIKEDSNIQ
-357 IQVNKNHLQ
+357 INPNHLQ

-371 KTELIENSLGMIFG
+371 KTELIENSLGIIFG

-427 LRKQGVKNDQ
+427 LKKQGVKNDQ

-448 AYFIYESNGKSLDND
+448 AYFIYENSGNSMDND
-463 DFQKFLVDYKDKFN
+463 SFQKFLADYKSNFN
-477 LPMSIT
+477 LPISIT
-483 DIVQTLSKVN
+483 DMVQILSKVN

-523 EPQKEAINKIL
+523 EKKKDVINKIL
-534 STLHKDENAYI
+534 SNLHKDENAYI

-571 KHLPATLDTDE
+571 KYLPATLDTE
-582 VSFFDKHEDK
+582 ELSFFDKHEDE
-592 IIKAIMPSFEHN
+592 IVKAILPSFEHN
-604 SEEERRK
+604 SDEERTK
-611 LLVKKSKMEE
+611 LLAEKSKMEE
-621 VREESDNDAESELD
+621 VRKHSNEDSESDFD
-635 QAATDFVTNLRL
+635 QATTELVTNLRL

-684 ILRSFIDLIRDEKAE
+684 ILKSFIDLIREEKAE
-699 KDIIDFLTERIKQA
+699 KEFLDFLTERIDKAIQEKQ
-713 IREKAE
+713 E
-719 ENQELSIDKI
+719 ENKELSIDKI
-729 EKIARTLYWNVNFGV
+729 EKLVRTIYWNINFGV

-756 GSSNLLNISQAVNEK
+756 GSSNLLNISQAVSEK

-820 HCRLHNMEFKDLQ
+820 HCRLHNIEFKDLQ
-833 KIEQRLHIPTAK
+833 KIEQKLHIPTAR
-845 MLAERAKNKKQP
+845 MLAERANNKK
-857 SR
+857 

>member
-33 SEWYDRK
+33 TEWYDRK

-63 MISDSFLASKAC
+63 MISDSFLASNAC
-75 LQEKDVALKLRNRKG
+75 LQEKDVALTLKNRKG

-100 CAWTMH
+100 CAWAMH

-124 FTDQNE
+124 FNDQNE
-130 GWLDAINWITKS
+130 GWFDAIKWITKA
-142 CKTVAQIKNLK
+142 CKTVAKIKNL
-153 TTDEFNNFLNSA
+153 TLTDEFNNFLNSA

-180 NDIFVFP
+180 NNIFVFP

-201 DAENFKHDIL
+201 DAENLKHDIL
-211 SFNKLIIAGENQA
+211 TFKKLIIAGENQA

-231 IIFLIYRNLNYIP
+231 IIFQIYRSLNFVP
-244 IYLEDENKYLGNPAN
+244 VYLEDENKYLGKPTNK
-259 RLEKAFSEQYQGA
+259 LEKAFAEQYQGA

-277 DAKRVVPILDNFH
+277 DTKRIVPILDNFH

-303 DFPKQVLIVD
+303 DFPIQVLIVD

-337 SPIERNELIKRWI
+337 SPIERNDLIKRWI
-350 QIKEDNQ
+350 QIKEDSQ
-357 IQVNKNHLQ
+357 IQINKNHLQ

-371 KTELIENSLGMIFG
+371 KTELIENSLGIIFG

-448 AYFIYESNGKSLDND
+448 AYFIYESNCNGLSNE

-477 LPMSIT
+477 LPISIT
-483 DIVQTLSKVN
+483 NIVQTLSKVN
-493 ICKFDSF
+493 ICKFDSL

-514 VAKYLAEHL
+514 VAKYLSEHL
-523 EPQKEAINKIL
+523 ESKKEIINKIL
-534 STLHKDENAYI
+534 SNLHKDENAYI

-552 TKSNYLL
+552 TKSNHLL

-571 KHLPATLDTDE
+571 KYLPATLDTE
-582 VSFFDKHEDK
+582 ELSFFDNHVDEIVKV
-592 IIKAIMPSFEHN
+592 ILPSFGHN
-604 SEEERRK
+604 SVEER
-611 LLVKKSKMEE
+611 KKMLEEKSRQEE
-621 VREESDNDAESELD
+621 VRKDVKENVDNNLDEASNEL
-635 QAATDFVTNLRL
+635 VTNLRL

-684 ILRSFIDLIRDEKAE
+684 IIKSFIDLIREEKVE
-699 KDIIDFLTERIKQA
+699 QEFIDFLTERINKA
-713 IREKAE
+713 IEEKEE
-719 ENQELSIDKI
+719 ENKELSIDKI
-729 EKIARTLYWNVNFGV
+729 EKLVRKIYWNLNFGV

-756 GSSNLLNISQAVNEK
+756 GSSNLLNISQSVSEN

-792 RLDEIDARLKD
+792 RLDEIDARLRED
-803 KDFSKTA
+803 DFSKTA
-810 QNLMKFKIVE
+810 QNLIKFKIVE
-820 HCRLHNMEFKDLQ
+820 HCRLHNIEFKDLQ
-833 KIEQRLHIPTAK
+833 KIEQKLHIPTTK
-845 MLAERAKNKKQP
+845 LLAERAKNK
-857 SR
+857 

>member
-1 MLKLFI
+1 
-7 SYSHKDETLVS
+7 
-18 KFINHIAPLK
+18 
-28 NSGLI
+28 
-33 SEWYDRK
+33 
-40 IETGE
+40 
-45 EFQNDIDNNL
+45 
-55 DNADIICL
+55 
-63 MISDSFLASKAC
+63 
-75 LQEKDVALKLRNRKG
+75 
-90 IKVIPVIISP
+90 
-100 CAWTMH
+100 
-106 TELNPLLAS
+106 
-115 PTDGKPVTS
+115 
-124 FTDQNE
+124 
-130 GWLDAINWITKS
+130 
-142 CKTVAQIKNLK
+142 
-153 TTDEFNNFLNSA
+153 
-165 DILTKSHHNKETLNL
+165 
-180 NDIFVFP
+180 
-187 KLKSYDVEEASHKY
+187 
-201 DAENFKHDIL
+201 
-211 SFNKLIIAGENQA
+211 
-224 GKTTLCK
+224 
-231 IIFLIYRNLNYIP
+231 
-244 IYLEDENKYLGNPAN
+244 
-259 RLEKAFSEQYQGA
+259 
-272 NYSDF
+272 
-277 DAKRVVPILDNFH
+277 
-290 SAKHQEKYIEQFN
+290 
-303 DFPKQVLIVD
+303 
-313 DIFGLNIKNQ
+313 
-323 NRIKDYNKFKIREF
+323 
-337 SPIERNELIKRWI
+337 
-350 QIKEDNQ
+350 
-357 IQVNKNHLQ
+357 
-366 QSIDE
+366 
-371 KTELIENSLGMIFG
+371 LIENSLGIIFG

-448 AYFIYESNGKSLDND
+448 AYFIYESNGNSLANE
-463 DFQKFLVDYKDKFN
+463 DFQKFLDDYKNKFN
-477 LPMSIT
+477 LPISIT

-493 ICKFDSF
+493 ICKFDSL

-514 VAKYLAEHL
+514 AAKYLAEHL
-523 EPQKEAINKIL
+523 ESKKETINKIL
-534 STLHKDENAYI
+534 SNLHKDENAYI
-545 TVFIAHH
+545 TVFVAHH

-571 KHLPATLDTDE
+571 KYLPATLDTE
-582 VSFFDKHEDK
+582 ELSFFDKHEDK

-611 LLVKKSKMEE
+611 LLVEKSKMEE
-621 VREESDNDAESELD
+621 VREQSNNDAESDLD
-635 QAATDFVTNLRL
+635 QAATDFITNLRL

-670 LEYIY
+670 LEYIF

-684 ILRSFIDLIRDEKAE
+684 ILKSFIDLIRDEKVE

-719 ENQELSIDKI
+719 ENEELSLDKI
-729 EKIARTLYWNVNFGV
+729 EKIARTIYWNVNFGV

-756 GSSNLLNISQAVNEK
+756 GSSNLLNIAQAVNEK

-820 HCRLHNMEFKDLQ
+820 HCRLHNIEFKDIQ
-833 KIEQRLHIPTAK
+833 KIEQRLHIPTAR
-845 MLAERAKNKKQP
+845 MLAERAKNK
-857 SR
+857 

>member
-1 MLKLFI
+1 MLNLFI

-18 KFINHIAPLK
+18 KFINHISPLK

-75 LQEKDVALKLRNRKG
+75 LTEKDVALKLRNRKG
-90 IKVIPVIISP
+90 LKVIPIIISP

-106 TELNPLLAS
+106 TELNHLLAS

-124 FTDQNE
+124 FADQNE
-130 GWLDAINWITKS
+130 GWLDAINWITKTCRS
-142 CKTVAQIKNLK
+142 VAQIKNLK

-165 DILTKSHHNKETLNL
+165 DILTKSHYNKETLNL

-201 DAENFKHDIL
+201 DAENLKYDIL

-231 IIFLIYRNLNYIP
+231 IIFQIYRNLNYIP
-244 IYLEDENKYLGNPAN
+244 IYLEDENKYFGRPGNK
-259 RLEKAFSEQYQGA
+259 LEKAFSEQYVDA

-277 DAKRVVPILDNFH
+277 DPKRIVPILDNFH
-290 SAKHQEKYIEQFN
+290 SAKHQEKYVEQFI

-323 NRIKDYNKFKIREF
+323 NLIKDYNKFKIREF
-337 SPIERNELIKRWI
+337 SPVERNELIKKWIVIKEETKI
-350 QIKEDNQ
+350 QI
-357 IQVNKNHLQ
+357 NKNHLQ

-371 KTELIENSLGMIFG
+371 KTELIENSLGVIFG

-448 AYFIYESNGKSLDND
+448 AYFIYSNNGNSLED
-463 DFQKFLVDYKDKFN
+463 DSFQKFITNYKDNFN
-477 LPMSIT
+477 LPISIT
-483 DIVQTLSKVN
+483 DIVQSLSKVN

-500 NQFNFCY
+500 NQFSFCY

-523 EPQKEAINKIL
+523 EPQKETINKII
-534 STLHKDENAYI
+534 SNLHKDENAYI
-545 TVFIAHH
+545 AVFISHH

-559 DELLLNAEILFE
+559 DELLLSAEILFE
-571 KHLPATLDTDE
+571 KYLPATLDTDE
-582 VSFFDKHEDK
+582 VSFFDQHEDE
-592 IIKAIMPSFEHN
+592 IVKAILPSFEHN
-604 SEEERRK
+604 SVEERRK
-611 LLVKKSKMEE
+611 MLVEKSKQEE
-621 VREESDNDAESELD
+621 ARNEANENSDNDLD
-635 QAATDFVTNLRL
+635 QASNELLTNLRL

-684 ILRSFIDLIRDEKAE
+684 IINSFIELIREERAE
-699 KDIIDFLTERIKQA
+699 QEFIAFLTERINKA
-713 IREKAE
+713 IEEKEE
-719 ENQELSIDKI
+719 ENRELSLDKI
-729 EKIARTLYWNVNFGV
+729 EKLVRKIYWNLNFGV

-756 GSSNLLNISQAVNEK
+756 GSSNLLNISQAVSER

-792 RLDEIDARLKD
+792 RLDEIDARLSD

-833 KIEQRLHIPTAK
+833 KIEQKLYIPTAK
-845 MLAERAKNKKQP
+845 LLAERAKNKQ
-857 SR
+857 